1 MVSCVRAYSAAM
13 RDAALAQRDG
23 DLVCSPLGIWLLLCA
38 CLPAASAADRERLE
52 GIVGCST
59 EEAVELLELFLDDL
73 PPAIRAAVALWV
85 RSRVES
91 EPLRR
96 WRERLPATIEH
107 GPVPSQADADAWAD
121 RKTLG

>member
-1 MVSCVRAYSAAM
+1 MVRCVRAYSADM

-38 CLPAASAADRERLE
+38 CLPAASPADRERLE
-52 GIVGCST
+52 AIVGCSS
-59 EEAVELLELFLDDL
+59 EEAVESLEVFLADV

-85 RSRVES
+85 RSPVES

-96 WRERLPATIEH
+96 WRERLPATIED
-107 GPVPSQADADAWAD
+107 GP
-121 RKTLG
+121 